1 MREFKIPFFLENKSA
16 NDIFESMK
24 LELPDDIDISEG
36 SHEWNMT
43 RPTALE
49 VARIC
54 QFILPE
60 VVKLIFPDWSYGEY
74 LDAHGRRSN
83 ILRRAATAARGVLTI
98 TGAPNTDIPAG
109 SLFSTASV
117 NESPTTDYAT
127 VETVKIPVGGVVD
140 VEVACTKTGAV
151 GNTAK
156 ETVIVVSSKL
166 TGITSVI
173 NKEEIVGGTDTE
185 SDESLRLRINE
196 YDATQGQSFVGN
208 VSDYKRWATSVDGI
222 GEATIVPP
230 AEDDDSGTIT
240 IILTDANGAPANSSL
255 IKAVNDY
262 IMRPDEP
269 RQRLA
274 PPNARLNIVAP
285 TTVVIAIKA
294 TVELVDGYTV
304 ESVKKALVTNM
315 SKYLPQAMDEKEIK
329 YTRVARVLSDTA
341 GVNDYSGLQIGKKQS
356 TGGVMFGTSNI
367 PVAINELP
375 TIVID
380 NLTITSGTV

>member
-24 LELPDDIDISEG
+24 FELPDDIDISEG

-140 VEVACTKTGAV
+140 VEVACTKTGVV

-173 NKEEIVGGTDTE
+173 NKAEIVGGTDTE

-269 RQRLA
+269 GKRLA
-274 PPNARLNIVAP
+274 PPNAIINVVAP
-285 TTVVIAIKA
+285 KTLAIVVSA
-294 TVELVDGYTV
+294 TVELDAGFNIDV
-304 ESVKKALVTNM
+304 VKSYFIENLT
-315 SKYLPQAMDEKEIK
+315 KYLPQAMDEREIK
-329 YTRVARVLSDTA
+329 YTRIARVLSETN
-341 GVNDYSGLQIGKKQS
+341 GVNDFSNLKMGIRQE
-356 TGGVMFGTSNI
+356 SNI
-367 PVAINELP
+367 SNLDTVNIPINIEELP
-375 TIVID
+375 TVDINDLTLISGIV
-380 NLTITSGTV
+380 